1 MGDWEAA
8 EAEDG
13 QIYYYN
19 SATNQTSWDAP
30 LEAWERVLTEDGR
43 PYFHNVLTNE
53 TAWKVDGLGN
63 APTITPEDEDGQAE
77 EVAKQLEK
85 ENKAVDNKLSE
96 EAFSN
101 DELRRLCRSYVQSRR
116 YDAEP
121 KVARAARADLL
132 IALGDGYSLSLAP
145 PQEIEKVTVAAE
157 EASEEGNDAFK
168 TKILEF
174 LKLYD
179 PGKDENEIK
188 ILLEQYAGKE
198 KLLLRKLG
206 KKYIGKGKK
215 IKGTHITLDGETT
228 SKVTKANVKEDPK
241 EEMQEFNNE
250 KAANKDAAEIEPGTQ
265 TAKAEKCTSSF
276 LDKNK
281 PSPNEEKL
289 TLGQDKPIEKPRG
302 SNKGKGGM
310 KKSSY
315 GVSAQNTHMADSK
328 NKGGRNHGNKSASP
342 NSGNEIGT
350 KPITRRLALK
360 RTAKEKEAEMLAE
373 KKKQEHKNKMVTLRL
388 EHAKTRDRHELLN
401 RRTMTMMKEERDL
414 TVMIDGASERSTSKI
429 LSKEHTRKET
439 KSIRIIIKEDKI
451 SNLKKQRHATLHK
464 INTTV
469 DSCPKV
475 SRKIG
480 EEKKIDANHP
490 TEKDAKVKER
500 QIKKKHDQRNE
511 RLAQQYRERQEK
523 KLELEKKKQNDQ
535 AKKRKAS
542 QKQFVV
548 KHTVDYTKRNIEMTN
563 RRVQEKKKI
572 HDQKRID
579 EAIET
584 QKIEQTKKNRR
595 DILAKRHREKLKIL
609 SLEKERPSE
618 RPRHADPELSLNRL
632 DECMATKKVVRKP
645 SKTGGVKPGFTIRCK
660 HCATAFVDQA
670 SKMAHLLHCDYFPI
684 PCNNFGCTVR
694 IPRHLVDEH
703 RNLCLKREVECFHGC
718 GTKVVFEK
726 MRRHI
731 AKCPRRPLPCKLGC
745 GKTVEA
751 KNLQTHMLTEC
762 EERARKCLICGKR
775 VRGKGNYNDHIQRCK
790 NKSAA
795 VTNDIFYSADAAL
808 TKQRAVAKATQ
819 ESIRIRN
826 RLHRS
831 RHREILRAQRNK
843 SASMIQTIWKTFIS
857 AKKSRHRCLDRL
869 LRSSST
875 APVFQ
880 GLRRQTLARVDK
892 IRMNYDQI
900 ERIYQKIEE
909 EKVLIET
916 IPLGRRKD
924 DVRLVVSNLKNKIE
938 ETKRHCRLISNERRI
953 LRRNAHRLR
962 TTILECE
969 LAENRAL
976 EATEEMAGPMAGR
989 DDVLETLR
997 QQTQELYKGIKSEKY
1012 DATITEQMEI
1022 QFLTAELQRTNQS
1035 QTQLR

>member
-1 MGDWEAA
+1 
-8 EAEDG
+8 
-13 QIYYYN
+13 
-19 SATNQTSWDAP
+19 
-30 LEAWERVLTEDGR
+30 
-43 PYFHNVLTNE
+43 
-53 TAWKVDGLGN
+53 
-63 APTITPEDEDGQAE
+63 
-77 EVAKQLEK
+77 
-85 ENKAVDNKLSE
+85 
-96 EAFSN
+96 
-101 DELRRLCRSYVQSRR
+101 
-116 YDAEP
+116 
-121 KVARAARADLL
+121 
-132 IALGDGYSLSLAP
+132 
-145 PQEIEKVTVAAE
+145 
-157 EASEEGNDAFK
+157 
-168 TKILEF
+168 
-174 LKLYD
+174 
-179 PGKDENEIK
+179 
-188 ILLEQYAGKE
+188 
-198 KLLLRKLG
+198 
-206 KKYIGKGKK
+206 
-215 IKGTHITLDGETT
+215 
-228 SKVTKANVKEDPK
+228 
-241 EEMQEFNNE
+241 
-250 KAANKDAAEIEPGTQ
+250 
-265 TAKAEKCTSSF
+265 
-276 LDKNK
+276 
-281 PSPNEEKL
+281 
-289 TLGQDKPIEKPRG
+289 
-302 SNKGKGGM
+302 
-310 KKSSY
+310 
-315 GVSAQNTHMADSK
+315 
-328 NKGGRNHGNKSASP
+328 
-342 NSGNEIGT
+342 
-350 KPITRRLALK
+350 
-360 RTAKEKEAEMLAE
+360 
-373 KKKQEHKNKMVTLRL
+373 
-388 EHAKTRDRHELLN
+388 
-401 RRTMTMMKEERDL
+401 
-414 TVMIDGASERSTSKI
+414 
-429 LSKEHTRKET
+429 
-439 KSIRIIIKEDKI
+439 
-451 SNLKKQRHATLHK
+451 
-464 INTTV
+464 
-469 DSCPKV
+469 
-475 SRKIG
+475 
-480 EEKKIDANHP
+480 
-490 TEKDAKVKER
+490 
-500 QIKKKHDQRNE
+500 
-511 RLAQQYRERQEK
+511 
-523 KLELEKKKQNDQ
+523 
-535 AKKRKAS
+535 
-542 QKQFVV
+542 
-548 KHTVDYTKRNIEMTN
+548 
-563 RRVQEKKKI
+563 
-572 HDQKRID
+572 
-579 EAIET
+579 
-584 QKIEQTKKNRR
+584 
-595 DILAKRHREKLKIL
+595 
-609 SLEKERPSE
+609 
-618 RPRHADPELSLNRL
+618 
-632 DECMATKKVVRKP
+632 
-645 SKTGGVKPGFTIRCK
+645 
-660 HCATAFVDQA
+660 
-670 SKMAHLLHCDYFPI
+670 
-684 PCNNFGCTVR
+684 
-694 IPRHLVDEH
+694 
-703 RNLCLKREVECFHGC
+703 
-718 GTKVVFEK
+718 